1 MEKSELIEEFRKCK
15 DDPVYFISNY
25 IKVTHPV
32 RGLVPF
38 KLYPFQEDIL
48 AALKNNRFNILRKFR
63 QAGCTTISAAYSL
76 WMIVFQKHK
85 QVVILSKGDAEST
98 EVLDRIKIMY
108 EELPDFLRPQMVE
121 DNKHTMKLSTGSTIK
136 SRPSGKQSGRS
147 LAGSLLI
154 IDEAAFI
161 DNIHTI
167 WAAVYPIIST
177 GGRAFVLSTVNGI
190 GNWYYDVYHKAVA
203 GENSFNAI
211 DINWQSHPEYKR
223 MEGYEPLYEEMEK
236 KGLFVDKWEDTTRI
250 NMPFKQW
257 LQEYECEFLG
267 TGDTYLEGYLLRR
280 LVEDD
285 ISEDYWIKYNNKMR
299 VWKEP
304 LPEYEYAIGVDVS
317 LGRERDH
324 SAFHIINV
332 YSGEQVAEFYSNK
345 TPINELAQILAN
357 EANLYNNASV
367 IIERN
372 TIGNNLIDWMFNVLE
387 YDNLWVDDKNDFGLQ
402 ITTRNREE
410 LLARME
416 EFIRNNFIKIN
427 SKRTIDELLTFIID
441 DNGKITADE
450 GKHDDLI
457 MSLSSSVFLLHTLR
471 GSMPLEMKTNTT
483 VESKPLE
490 PFRTVIT
497 DGMDRELEEDMRWLM
512 K

>member
-1 MEKSELIEEFRKCK
+1 MDKSELISEFKKCK
-15 DDPVYFISNY
+15 DDPIYFISNY

-38 KLYPFQEDIL
+38 KLYPFQKDIL
-48 AALKNNRFNILRKFR
+48 EALKDHRFNILRKFR

-76 WMIVFQKHK
+76 WMIIFQKHK

-108 EELPDFLRPQMVE
+108 EELPQFLKPTMTE
-121 DNKHTMKLSTGSTIK
+121 DNKHTMKLSTGSSIK

-161 DNIHTI
+161 ENIETI

-190 GNWYYDVYHKAVA
+190 GNWYYDVYNDAKSKK
-203 GENSFNAI
+203 NSFNPI
-211 DINWQSHPEYKR
+211 DINWESHPEYKR
-223 MEGYEPLYEEMEK
+223 QEGFSHLYEEMEK
-236 KGLFVDKWEDTTRI
+236 KGLKVDNWEATTKA
-250 NMPFKQW
+250 NMPMKQW

-267 TGDTYLEGYLLRR
+267 TGETYIEGYLLQR
-280 LVEDD
+280 LVEE
-285 ISEDYWIKYNNKMR
+285 INSEYWIKYNNKMR

-304 LPEYEYAIGVDVS
+304 QPEHEYVIGVDVS
-317 LGRERDH
+317 LGRSQDY
-324 SAFHIINV
+324 SAFHIFNS
-332 YSGEQVAEFYSNK
+332 YTGEQVAEFYSNK
-345 TPINELAQILAN
+345 TPINELAQILTN

-372 TIGNNLIDWMFNVLE
+372 TIGNNLIDWMFNYYE
-387 YDNLWVDDKNDFGLQ
+387 YDNLWIDDKNDFGIQ
-402 ITTRNREE
+402 VTTRNREE

-416 EFIRNNFIKIN
+416 EYVRNNFIKVN
-427 SKRTIDELLTFIID
+427 SKRTVNEFLTFIVD
-441 DNGKITADE
+441 DNGKIKADD

-457 MSLSSSVFLLHTLR
+457 MSLSIAVFLMHIL
-471 GSMPLEMKTNTT
+471 SDSNPLEMVAN
-483 VESKPLE
+483 EEFERKPLE
-490 PFRTVIT
+490 PKRAVLH
-497 DGMDRELEEDMRWLM
+497 DSENRELEEDMKWLIS
-512 K
+512 